1 MNPRRP
7 RRPWSDLFEAPS
19 REGSSEPLPRQADL
33 IAEEHSAH
41 LDAGKR
47 LCLQPYALSP
57 HNLLTPLIDG
67 DEAFGSMLAAIGA
80 ATVSVDVE
88 TYIWECDKVGKQ
100 FADLLSAKARAGLRV
115 RVLADGAGAWS
126 ASALFEEME
135 AAGAQVVFFHPMSP
149 WRQRWGWSVRD
160 HRKLTLV
167 DARIAFLGGTNIGDE
182 YASIASGGR
191 GWHDI
196 HARVEGPV
204 VRGLHRLFDDAFR
217 YATGLRTRGW
227 QLLREPRGRRG
238 PGLPTGGTHPAPR
251 DPAGP
256 VGGASPETPLSAK
269 DLVAAGTAQLQ
280 VLAVGRRRDRRV
292 IQRHYQFAV
301 AMARTRVSIF
311 SAYFIPN
318 KTWRRTLT
326 RAAMRGV
333 QVRILVPRTNDIPA
347 IHFASRYTYQSLLDA
362 GVRIFEYLPVMLH
375 AKAMVVD
382 GSWCAIGSYN
392 LDQRSLMY
400 NWEVAI
406 AGLDGPS
413 CARLDEQLETD
424 LLKSREIDGA
434 RWRQRGWLAKTKER
448 FFYFFRLFL

>member
-1 MNPRRP
+1 VSLRHQRR
-7 RRPWSDLFEAPS
+7 RWRDLLGAPAH
-19 REGSSEPLPRQADL
+19 EGGSEPLPRQAEL
-33 IAEEHSAH
+33 IAEEYSSH

-47 LCLQPYALSP
+47 LCLQPYSLSSG
-57 HNLLTPLIDG
+57 NSLTPLVDG
-67 DEAFGSMLAAIGA
+67 DEAFGAMLAAIEA
-80 ATVSVDVE
+80 AAVSIDVE
-88 TYIWECDKVGKQ
+88 TYIWEGDKVGKQ
-100 FADLLSAKARAGLRV
+100 FADLLATKARAGLRV
-115 RVLADGAGAWS
+115 RVVADGAGAWN
-126 ASALFEEME
+126 ASALFEHMQ
-135 AAGAQVVFFHPMSP
+135 AAGVHVAFFHPMSP

-160 HRKLTLV
+160 HRKLMLI
-167 DARIAFLGGTNIGDE
+167 DARIAFLGGINIGDE
-182 YASIASGGR
+182 YASIAQGGR

-227 QLLREPRGRRG
+227 RLLREPRGRRG
-238 PGLPTGGTHPAPR
+238 HGLPTGGTHPEPR
-251 DPAGP
+251 EQQGSSDGEPAK
-256 VGGASPETPLSAK
+256 TPLSTT

-280 VLAVGRRRDRRV
+280 ALAVGRRRDRRF
-292 IQRHYQFAV
+292 IQRHYQYAV
-301 AMARTRVSIF
+301 SMARTRVSIF

-318 KTWRRTLT
+318 KSWRRTLT

-362 GVRIFEYLPVMLH
+362 GVRIFEYLPAMLH
-375 AKAMVVD
+375 AKALVVD
-382 GSWCAIGSYN
+382 GHWCAIGSYN

-400 NWEVAI
+400 NWEIAI

-413 CARLDEQLETD
+413 CARLDAQHEAD

-434 RWRQRGWLAKTKER
+434 RWRERGWLEKTKER
-448 FFYFFRLFL
+448 FFYFFRLML